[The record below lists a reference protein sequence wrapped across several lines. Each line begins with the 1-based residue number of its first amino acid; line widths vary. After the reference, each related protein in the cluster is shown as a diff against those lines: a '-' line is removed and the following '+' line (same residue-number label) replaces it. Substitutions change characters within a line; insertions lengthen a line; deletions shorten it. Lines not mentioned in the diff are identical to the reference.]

1 MLLQKRIIHC
11 LLPSTFFMV
20 SFFMFSSFFLQSYDP
35 AKNSKFP
42 FLSKPC
48 FPAGKY
54 HKHLCKHSKTQKN
67 TKWRA
72 LRNNYVSRLNRLT
85 HHSQCWGNTK
95 KWIDMKNNRSKNT
108 FSEKSFFMM
117 LREMIPL
124 YLRYIKCTIGIS
136 LDFWIFEVH
145 VVGYVML
152 FGVIGSF
159 LRI

>member
-54 HKHLCKHSKTQKN
+54 HKHLCKHSKTQKSPN
-67 TKWRA
+67 GDLGEIIKFQDSINLHTI
-72 LRNNYVSRLNRLT
+72 LNIERI
-85 HHSQCWGNTK
+85 SK
-95 KWIDMKNNRSKNT
+95 KWLGFKNNRSKNT
-108 FSEKSFFMM
+108 FSEKKFFVM
-117 LREMIPL
+117 LREMSP
-124 YLRYIKCTIGIS
+124 
-136 LDFWIFEVH
+136 
-145 VVGYVML
+145 
-152 FGVIGSF
+152 
-159 LRI
+159 